1 MVVLIV
7 CSPFCSEKIGGLT
20 INVVNDH
27 RWIFSISKGAE
38 IFMFHVLLL
47 CLTSV
52 WPGRTQSVPN
62 FKSISIASNYPRET
76 YCMPSKVATWRLQP
90 CWDMRPQE
98 HCPPNEQSTKHIL
111 HAFNKCAIG
120 NGHCLLR
127 AILRSIKDQ
136 IIKPLASCVDDHPES
151 NGLVGASGVS
161 WIEWLCLVCCWMIS
175 GTGPTLRKQ
184 THWCPDSLQANVG
197 HHFQPIRRLAG
208 TKKTAQ
214 GVQTDNLTNIFWP
227 SIRTVWKKKHPA
239 YILWKPLLKFGS
251 CLCVSWW
258 WSEK

>member
-1 MVVLIV
+1 
-7 CSPFCSEKIGGLT
+7 
-20 INVVNDH
+20 
-27 RWIFSISKGAE
+27 
-38 IFMFHVLLL
+38 MFHVLLL

-62 FKSISIASNYPRET
+62 LKSISIASNYPRET

-161 WIEWLCLVCCWMIS
+161 WIEWLCLVSLLLNDFRNWPDPAQTNPLMPRLASSECRTPFPADPAIGGNKKKCAR
-175 GTGPTLRKQ
+175 GPNWQPHEYFLAFNQ
-184 THWCPDSLQANVG
+184 DSLK
-197 HHFQPIRRLAG
+197 
-208 TKKTAQ
+208 KKTSGIYLMKTTFEVWVMFVCELVMKWKITYEKRKMH
-214 GVQTDNLTNIFWP
+214 GVLNI
-227 SIRTVWKKKHPA
+227 ST
-239 YILWKPLLKFGS
+239 
-251 CLCVSWW
+251 
-258 WSEK
+258 